1 MQRSVPLRHLALN
14 LLTLVLA
21 APAIAIAKQ
30 PVQPAA
36 ADPVTRLVITYR
48 DGAAAAEAAA
58 VARAGGLKV
67 GVEPLA
73 WVRNL
78 DEGTQ
83 VFRLQRPVSQDDF
96 RALAAQMR
104 AQNSRILTV
113 EPDIVVRTLL
123 IPNDP
128 NYAPLQWHFKAPT
141 SPDGNRGG
149 ANFAPAWDISR
160 GAGVVVAVVDT
171 GSIVHPD
178 LTANLIGG
186 YDFVSDAAIAR
197 DGDGRDSNAADEG
210 DWGEIG
216 ECDVDGGKNTQLQP
230 SSWHGA
236 HVAGTVAALTGNGLG
251 VAGGAHEAK
260 VVPLRTLGRCGRGF
274 LSDSADAIRWSAGGT
289 VPGIPAN
296 PNPARVVN
304 LSLGGSGSC
313 PSFMQRAVDD
323 ARARGAVI
331 IAATGNDRSP
341 STIGTPANCAGV
353 MAVTAHNFQGDN
365 ADYANVGA
373 GTSISAPGGGACS
386 VQDGPSF
393 TCLTP
398 SATAPNFAVWSL
410 GLWGQRGPT
419 STDANGNSS
428 GPNLIPNIG
437 TSMATPHV
445 SAAAAL
451 LIAADGSLSESRV
464 RAALA
469 ASARPFPAGTYCA
482 SQTDGRCGTGM
493 LDAAAALSL
502 LSLPRQPTAAALLPL
517 SRSAT
522 VGSTVTVFA
531 TLINGGSATAR
542 SCAVAVATPTFV
554 GDFWFQTTNPA
565 TNALT
570 GTRNAPI
577 DIAPGAAQSFV
588 LGFTPTSALSPID
601 LPLRFD
607 CLNASAVPTRTGL
620 NTLLLSASSSPVPD
634 VIALSATT
642 GNDGIVSLPGTSGS
656 GAFATATSN
665 VGAAGTITVSADTGS
680 ASLPVDLLVCQTN
693 SGTGAC
699 LATPQSSVTLSVGA
713 GATPTF
719 AVFATARGAIAF
731 APDVN
736 RVFVRF
742 RDSNSQVR
750 GATSVAI
757 RTQ

>member
-1 MQRSVPLRHLALN
+1 MQRSAPLRHLALN

-21 APAIAIAKQ
+21 APAVAIAKQ

-36 ADPVTRLVITYR
+36 ADPVTRVVVTYR
-48 DGAAAAEAAA
+48 DGAAAVEAAA
-58 VARAGGLKV
+58 VARAGALKM

-83 VFRLQRPVSQDDF
+83 VFRLQRPLSQADF
-96 RALAAQMR
+96 GALAAQMR

-113 EPDIVVRTLL
+113 ERDIVVRTLL

-128 NYAPLQWHFKAPT
+128 DFAPRQWHFKEPT
-141 SPDGNRGG
+141 TPDGNRGG
-149 ANFAPAWDISR
+149 SNFVPAWDVNR
-160 GAGVVVAVVDT
+160 GAGVLVAVVDE
-171 GSIVHPD
+171 GSIDHPD

-186 YDFVSDAAIAR
+186 YDFISDPQTAR
-197 DGDGRDSNAADEG
+197 DGDGRDANAAEEG
-210 DWGEIG
+210 SWGEIG
-216 ECDVDGGKNTQLQP
+216 ECGSGSDKNTTLQP
-230 SSWHGA
+230 SAWHGA
-236 HVAGTVAALTGNGLG
+236 HVAGTVAAVTGNGLG
-251 VAGGAHEAK
+251 LAGGAFEAK
-260 VVPLRTLGRCGRGF
+260 VVPVRALGRCGIGF
-274 LSDSADAIRWSAGGT
+274 LSDIADAIRWSAGGT
-289 VPGIPAN
+289 VPGVPAN

-304 LSLGGSGSC
+304 LSLGGVGSC
-313 PSFMQRAVDD
+313 PAYMQRAVND
-323 ARARGAVI
+323 ARARGAVVV
-331 IAATGNDRSP
+331 AATGNDGSP

-373 GTSISAPGGGACS
+373 GTSISAPGGGACTEP
-386 VQDGPSF
+386 DGPSF

-398 SATAPNFAVWSL
+398 SGAAANFGVWSL

-419 STDANGNSS
+419 STNASGNSS
-428 GPNLIPNIG
+428 GPNIFGNIG

-451 LIAADGSLSESRV
+451 LISADGSLSESRV

-469 ASARPFPAGTYCA
+469 ASARSFPAGTYCA
-482 SQTDGRCGTGM
+482 NQTDGRCGAGM

-542 SCAVAVATPTFV
+542 SCAIAVDTPAFV

-570 GTRNAPI
+570 GKRNAPV

-588 LGFTPTSALSPID
+588 LGFTPTGTLSPTD

-607 CLNASAVPTRTGL
+607 CLNAAAVPARTGL

-642 GNDGIVSLPGTSGS
+642 GNDGIVSLPGTTGS
-656 GAFATATSN
+656 GAFAVATSN
-665 VGAAGTITVSADTGS
+665 VGAAGTITVSADTGG

-693 SGTGAC
+693 PGTGAC

-719 AVFATARGAIAF
+719 AVFATGRGAIAF

-742 RDSNSQVR
+742 RDSGTQVR